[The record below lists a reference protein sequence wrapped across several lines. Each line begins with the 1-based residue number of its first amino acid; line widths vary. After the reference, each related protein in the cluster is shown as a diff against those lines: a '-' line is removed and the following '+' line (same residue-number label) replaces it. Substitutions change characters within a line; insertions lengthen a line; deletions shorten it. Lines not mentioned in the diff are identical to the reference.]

1 MTLEAIKW
9 KNGRLEIL
17 DQLLLPAQSKYI
29 EVTSV
34 EDGWNAIYKMQ
45 VCFVFDC
52 FIVALFRS
60 IHLNNLIGRE
70 KEGMG

>member
-1 MTLEAIKW
+1 MTLQAIKW
-9 KNGRLEIL
+9 KNGKLEIL

-45 VCFVFDC
+45 VCFAFCDSDYLLP
-52 FIVALFRS
+52 LFF
-60 IHLNNLIGRE
+60 LY
-70 KEGMG
+70 